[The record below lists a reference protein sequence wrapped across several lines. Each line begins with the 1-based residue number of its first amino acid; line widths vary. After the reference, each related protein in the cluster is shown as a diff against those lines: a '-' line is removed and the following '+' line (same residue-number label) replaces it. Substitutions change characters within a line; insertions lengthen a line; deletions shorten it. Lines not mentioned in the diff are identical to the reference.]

1 MLAAGAQNKAKKE
14 STGSMVAM
22 EYFLATR
29 MKTFDMPSY
38 NKLVTMF
45 MNVTMFTT
53 SLFTFTMFFGFV
65 MGFVIYPRAF
75 ETCINY
81 TVTDVAVRKQLFL
94 ALGVLLSLFGT
105 LALGLCLYYG
115 VKVII
120 AKVSMRKKV
129 TMSKWTTGKSTC
141 LIVMTVV
148 VTTLLLLMVIFFT
161 SINAFIKSQSA
172 EAVTVNLELLVTE
185 CCAMV
190 LFTVLFVCMI
200 CLCCLASNTKTNPMF
215 DALGPVIKTG
225 KGDDAYKLDES
236 QPFMSTFYSES

>member
-1 MLAAGAQNKAKKE
+1 MD
-14 STGSMVAM
+14 SI
-22 EYFLATR
+22 EYFLASK

-45 MNVTMFTT
+45 MSVTTFTT
-53 SLFTFTMFFGFV
+53 SLFTFTMVFGFV

-81 TVTDVAVRKQLFL
+81 AVTDMAVRKRLFL
-94 ALGVLLSLFGT
+94 ALGVLLSLFGA

-115 VKVII
+115 VKVVVLKFSMHK
-120 AKVSMRKKV
+120 KVSV
-129 TMSKWTTGKSTC
+129 SKWTTRKSTC

-148 VTTLLLLMVIFFT
+148 VTILLLLMVVFFT
-161 SINAFIKSQSA
+161 AINAFIKSES
-172 EAVTVNLELLVTE
+172 EEEVTVRRDLLVTE

-190 LFTVLFVCMI
+190 LCTVLVVCMV

-215 DALGPVIKTG
+215 DALGPVTKTG
-225 KGDDAYKLDES
+225 KGDDAHRQDEALFS
-236 QPFMSTFYSES
+236 SFYSSTGIYSSV